1 MWLMARPNHPEE
13 VREMETAGERRR
25 KPELHSTLAA
35 ILAHPLRC
43 RILAVT
49 SGRVAS
55 PKELALEFGEPLG
68 NVSYHVRKLEQMG
81 WLELVGEKR
90 RRGANEHFYRATELA
105 LAEADDM
112 AKMSIE
118 ERHQYFLD
126 FWQYL
131 TASAGAALDAGVYA
145 RRPETTAFRIPG
157 TVDEQGW
164 KELDDAA
171 TEFFD
176 RIFGAIEKS
185 VSRIADDPE
194 AERIPVVAA
203 GVFFENVL

>member
-1 MWLMARPNHPEE
+1 MD
-13 VREMETAGERRR
+13 TAQERRR
-25 KPELHSTLAA
+25 KPVLHSTLAA

-49 SGRVAS
+49 SSRVAS
-55 PKELALEFGEPLG
+55 PKELAQEFGEPLG

-81 WLELVGEKR
+81 WLELVGEEK

-105 LAEADDM
+105 TVEADDL
-112 AKMSIE
+112 AAMSLE
-118 ERHQYFLD
+118 ERNQFFLV
-126 FWQYL
+126 FWQFL

-157 TVDEQGW
+157 TVDEEGW
-164 KELDDAA
+164 KELEAA
-171 TEFFD
+171 STEFYD

-185 VSRIADDPE
+185 ASRIVDDPE
-194 AERIPVVAA
+194 TEQIPVVAA